1 MNGDEGR
8 SEITAEDNG
17 VAPFPNVPYDSDD
30 DGGANLGGEV
40 FWEVEAWSR
49 SRS

>member
-1 MNGDEGR
+1 VR
-8 SEITAEDNG
+8 SPRKTTVR
-17 VAPFPNVPYDSDD
+17 VAPFPNVPDDSDD